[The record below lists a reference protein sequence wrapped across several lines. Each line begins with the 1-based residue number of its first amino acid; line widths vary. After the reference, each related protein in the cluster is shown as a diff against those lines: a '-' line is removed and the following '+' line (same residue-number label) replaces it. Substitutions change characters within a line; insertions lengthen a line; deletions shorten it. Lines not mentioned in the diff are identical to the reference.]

1 MSGKKVLSG
10 KVAIAL
16 GIVCIILLVL
26 LAGNV
31 YTLNSQISS
40 LNSQVESLQN
50 ENSSLKSELSAKD
63 KTIASL
69 NSQITEKDNMISSL
83 NSQIATKD
91 SQISALD
98 SQISQLQMW
107 LEGNITLLNSLKVEK
122 EKLSLWLE
130 ENKTLLAQTQTW
142 LNGNKTLLS
151 QTQEWLQGN
160 ITYYESQIAALN
172 SQICSLN
179 SQITSL
185 QDEIDSLRAAI
196 NTTFQA
202 YVDAYLDLRDK
213 VNQRWN
219 HINIEPFI
227 TPQEQAVRG
236 IVYNITGGWSN
247 PSDWDEFWE
256 DVKAMYDWV
265 VNNIEYRSD
274 GLYPILPSDP
284 SGNLDF
290 WDEMWQFPNETL
302 SLRKGDCEDM
312 AILLCSMISCY
323 NDMKYWVECIVIES
337 STEGHVA
344 VQVPVS
350 GYKLVILDPAG
361 NYYSHDV
368 WGNIAFNDTAIEVHN
383 WLNYWKPQM
392 GSDVY
397 VARVFSDYID
407 KTFASTN
414 EYIAWMYSR

>member
-1 MSGKKVLSG
+1 MSEKKVVSR
-10 KVAIAL
+10 KVAVAL

-26 LAGNV
+26 LVGNV

-40 LNSQVESLQN
+40 LNSQVESLRN
-50 ENSSLKSELSAKD
+50 ENSSLKSEISAKNN
-63 KTIASL
+63 TIASL
-69 NSQITEKDNMISSL
+69 NSQITEKDNTISSL

-91 SQISALD
+91 SQISALN
-98 SQISQLQMW
+98 SQISQLQIW
-107 LEGNITLLNSLKVEK
+107 LEGNITLLNSLKLEK
-122 EKLSLWLE
+122 EMLSLWLE
-130 ENKTLLAQTQTW
+130 GNKTLLAQTQT
-142 LNGNKTLLS
+142 
-151 QTQEWLQGN
+151 WLQGN

-172 SQICSLN
+172 SQIDSLN

-202 YVDAYLDLRDK
+202 YVDAYLNLRDK

-219 HINIEPFI
+219 HINIQPFI
-227 TPQEQAVRG
+227 TPQDRAVRD
-236 IVYNITGGWSN
+236 IVYSITGGWSN
-247 PSDWDEFWE
+247 QSDWNEYWK
-256 DVKAMYDWV
+256 DVKAMYNWV

-274 GLYPILPSDP
+274 GLYPILPYDP
-284 SGNLDF
+284 SGDLDF
-290 WDEMWQFPNETL
+290 WNEMWQFPNETL

-323 NDMKYWVECIVIES
+323 GDMRYWVECIVIES

-361 NYYSHDV
+361 NYYSHDI
-368 WGNIAFNDTAIEVHN
+368 WGNIAFNDITTEIN
-383 WLNYWKPQM
+383 KWLNYWKPQM